1 LWNFKIHDIYGLL
14 KKTTESMKV
23 NLFVKI
29 IFVTLFAIVTNI
41 FVYFAFGSVYTA
53 PLFNIDSFKEQYES
67 GVYQYRWLSTSLLI
81 YIYDF
86 LESLPFRIRL
96 KMDFWDKN
104 AQPNMF
110 FAYAFLNTFFLIL
123 SNIVLL
129 LITETKYFLANQ
141 SEKIFVITLSTLS
154 IGLSQFVLVPYDCS
168 SYFFLFAFVFVFLK
182 YLENQKLILLLA
194 SIFILMI
201 STLNRESSALSISFA
216 GVFLYSK
223 YGLKKESL
231 LPLLYLVT
239 GFLVTYIWVRLV
251 SDSFEIRNDNFFLG
265 NLTET
270 RSRFGILFWIVFF
283 VFSLL
288 VSNNSRTTRNI
299 LIFHLFSIPYIFMCF
314 YTGALYEIRLYIPIF
329 LSSLLISKLSID
341 KIKIS

>member
-1 LWNFKIHDIYGLL
+1 MESL
-14 KKTTESMKV
+14 KA
-23 NLFVKI
+23 NLFFKI
-29 IFVTLFAIVTNI
+29 IFVTLFAIVVNI
-41 FVYFAFGSVYTA
+41 FIYFAFGSVYTA

-81 YIYDF
+81 YIYNF

-123 SNIVLL
+123 SNIILL
-129 LITETKYFLANQ
+129 LITETKYFFANQ

-182 YLENQKLILLLA
+182 YLENKKLILLLVL
-194 SIFILMI
+194 IFILMI

-216 GVFLYSK
+216 AVFLYYK

-231 LPLLYLVT
+231 LPLLYLVI
-239 GFLVTYIWVRLV
+239 GFLAIYIWVRLAAA
-251 SDSFEIRNDNFFLG
+251 SFEIRNENFFLE
-265 NLTET
+265 NMIQT
-270 RSRFGILFWIVFF
+270 RNKFGVLFWIVFF

-288 VSNNSRTTRNI
+288 ISNNRQTTKNI
-299 LIFHLFSIPYIFMCF
+299 LIFHLFSLPYIFMCF
-314 YTGALYEIRLYIPIF
+314 YTGALYEVRLYIPIF
-329 LSSLLISKLSID
+329 LSCLLISKLSID
-341 KIKIS
+341 KMKIN